1 MLSSVFD
8 VLVLRFSVSVEKWN
22 LLARE
27 SSSVQ
32 DRIQTSGCGFVLL

>member
-8 VLVLRFSVSVEKWN
+8 VLVLRFSVSVKKWN

-27 SSSVQ
+27 SGSV
-32 DRIQTSGCGFVLL
+32 